1 HIEELRKP
9 DRIFVGGAV
18 RFRRGAPLRDPSLA
32 VMDGEKAVGIALLNG
47 KKHGSAPPA
56 PLFTSAEKWPP
67 AGRQRKFPRPAAS
80 WPARGRC
87 RRRAWPSALAPPL
100 AASLSGVRQP
110 RAAWRK
116 RHVPGTLPCPASS

>member
-1 HIEELRKP
+1 KRIDDAVGADLRWLGGAYGDAKLRILANHQRLGIQIAAGEIAEIEDRLRDDAGDDAGIEHLELQAGHIEELRKP

-56 PLFTSAEKWPP
+56 PL
-67 AGRQRKFPRPAAS
+67 
-80 WPARGRC
+80 
-87 RRRAWPSALAPPL
+87 
-100 AASLSGVRQP
+100 
-110 RAAWRK
+110 
-116 RHVPGTLPCPASS
+116 